1 MLGQALIQNSAGWYL
16 GEHGPLKATLKGF
29 QPRPSQ
35 QEFALKVEESIQY
48 RGTVLA
54 ESGTGT
60 GKTFAYLVPALLSG
74 KRVLI
79 STGTR
84 YLQEQLFHRDLPTIA
99 KKLKVSVTAALL
111 KGRANYLCI
120 DRLEQSRHATRVSVP
135 MRDELEEIYKWSA
148 STKTGDKSEVSGVR
162 EDSEVWQWV
171 TSTVDNCL
179 GSKCTHF
186 NKCHIN
192 KARKKAAEAEL
203 IVVNHHLFFADAT
216 LKEDGFGQLL
226 PDVDA
231 YIFDEA
237 HQLPDTAGNFLGT
250 AIGHRQIEGLVTD
263 VRQAEVEDKSGIPAL
278 LDSATALEKAIRDL
292 RLAMGKRI
300 QRYSWEELVASQPEL
315 ESRLNDLAIT
325 SGKLVEVL
333 AAAAD
338 SGDHLERCYERA
350 ASISGQ
356 ISKLLDQP
364 DSNTIRW
371 VDVTRFGFRICE
383 TPINPGPVLAK
394 IFSRRNT
401 SMIFT
406 SATLTVA
413 GDFSHFR
420 SQMGLGEVDEYSWSS
435 PFNFAD
441 QTLLYL
447 PEGLPDPRDENYQ
460 RALSEHL
467 EPIFKS
473 SKGRAF
479 MLFTS
484 YKAMQGAAEYFVDR
498 TDFKVLVQGDKPKA
512 ELLEAFQRNPKV
524 LLCATMGFWEGV
536 DVKGDA
542 LVLVMLDKLPF
553 ESPGDPVLKSRLARM
568 EQDGLNPFMEYQLPR
583 AVIKLRQGA
592 GRLIRDFDDYGVLI
606 LADPRT
612 RSTRYGKKFLESLS
626 EMPQTSDRNLVSNF
640 LASI

>member
-1 MLGQALIQNSAGWYL
+1 MVGLPLTQNNAAWYL
-16 GEHGPLKATLKGF
+16 GEHGPLTATLKGF

-74 KRVLI
+74 KKILI

-84 YLQEQLFHRDLPTIA
+84 YLQEQLFHRDLPTVA
-99 KKLKVSVTAALL
+99 EKLKVSVTAALL
-111 KGRANYLCI
+111 KGRSNYLCI
-120 DRLEQSRHATRVSVP
+120 DRLEQSRHATRVPVP
-135 MRDELEEIYKWSA
+135 MRDELEEIFAWSA
-148 STKTGDKSEVSGVR
+148 RTKTGDKSEVSGVR
-162 EDSEVWQWV
+162 EDSEVWPWV

-186 NKCHIN
+186 TKCHIN
-192 KARKKAAEAEL
+192 VARKKAAEAEL

-231 YIFDEA
+231 YVFDEA
-237 HQLPDTAGNFLGT
+237 HQLPDVAGNFLGST
-250 AIGHRQIEGLVTD
+250 IGHRQIEGLVTD
-263 VRQAEVEDKSGIPAL
+263 IRQAEIEDKSGIPAL
-278 LDSATALEKAIRDL
+278 LDRTADVEKAVREL

-300 QRYSWEELVASQPEL
+300 QRYSWEELVHNQPDL
-315 ESRLNDLAIT
+315 ESRLKDLAT
-325 SGKLVEVL
+325 SSSKLVEIL
-333 AAAAD
+333 AKAAD

-350 ASISGQ
+350 ASIGGQ
-356 ISKLLDQP
+356 ISKLLEQL

-371 VDVTRFGFRICE
+371 ADVTRFGFRICE

-401 SMIFT
+401 SMVFT

-413 GDFSHFR
+413 GDFGHFR
-420 SQMGLGEVDEYSWSS
+420 SQMGLGEVDEYSWGS

-447 PEGLPDPRDENYQ
+447 PEGLPDPREENYQ
-460 RALSEHL
+460 RALSEHM

-473 SKGRAF
+473 SRGRAF

-484 YKAMQGAAEYFVDR
+484 YKAMKAAAEYYIDR

-524 LLCATMGFWEGV
+524 ILCATMGFWEGV
-536 DVKGDA
+536 DVQGDD
-542 LVLVMLDKLPF
+542 LVVVMLDKLPF

-568 EQDGLNPFMEYQLPR
+568 EKDGLNPFMEYQVPR
-583 AVIKLRQGA
+583 AVIKMRQGA

-606 LADPRT
+606 IADPRT
-612 RSTRYGKKFLESLS
+612 RSKRYGKKFLESLS